1 MLDIIPPT
9 NHKHHCIRKGSFCPG
24 HLIAGTVQHSMMK
37 IQLVQLM
44 TIYLAGLLA
53 SEDFRVKVAEFFVH
67 FSLLLF
73 HDLIDYF
80 SEWQVVFL
88 DH

>member
-1 MLDIIPPT
+1 
-9 NHKHHCIRKGSFCPG
+9 
-24 HLIAGTVQHSMMK
+24 MMK